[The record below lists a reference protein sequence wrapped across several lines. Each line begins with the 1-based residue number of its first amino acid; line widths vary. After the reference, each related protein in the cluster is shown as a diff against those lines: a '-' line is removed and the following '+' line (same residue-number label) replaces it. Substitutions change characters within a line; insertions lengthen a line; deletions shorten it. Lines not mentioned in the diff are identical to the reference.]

1 MPNPNIEG
9 RFEIEADFQ
18 PTGDQPTAI
27 RDLTAGLNNDL
38 KHQTLLGVT
47 GSGKTFTMAKIVE
60 EVQRPTLVIAHNKT
74 LAAQLSSE
82 FQDFFPNNSVQYFV
96 SYYDYYQPEAYIPQS
111 DTYIEKESD
120 VNEEIDRL
128 RHAATRALLTRRDTL
143 IVASVS
149 CIYGLGSPEEYRS
162 VVLSLR
168 KGEEPGLRK
177 VVRKLID
184 MYYERNDME
193 MVRGRFRLR
202 GDTLE
207 IMPAYEELAIR
218 VQFFGDEIE
227 RIIELDPLTGEIL
240 AELDHIEIFPGK
252 HFVTPEDELKEALK
266 DIENELGGRLDALRS
281 NGKLVEAQRLE
292 QRTNFDLEM
301 LKETGSCP
309 GIENYSRPL
318 GRRSPGSAPWT
329 LLDYFPDDF
338 LIFIDESH
346 ITLPQINGMYKG
358 DFARKTSLV
367 EYGFRLPSAM
377 DNRPLAFEEF
387 EDRVKQ
393 IVYVSATPGPYEAAH
408 EERRVEQVIRPTGLI
423 DPEIVLEPTEGQIDN
438 LLERIQA
445 TTAKHERVLV
455 TTLTK
460 RMSEELT
467 DYLRE
472 LGVRVQY
479 LHSDIQTMERT
490 EILRDLRLGVYD
502 VVVGINLLREGLD
515 LPEVS
520 LVAILDADK
529 EGYLR
534 SSTSLVQTIG
544 RAARHVEGKVV
555 MYADKITKSMKF
567 AMDETD
573 RRRAIQRA
581 HNDANSITPTSIV
594 KAVKDITTSVR
605 QVAETKTPYVTP
617 SALPKNDLLRLLKD
631 LEKQMKKA
639 ARDLEFEKAA
649 LLRDQVVDIRK
660 VLVDLGDSKSVDPEP
675 EKTVELAPTTADGI
689 PEELVGAD

>member
-1 MPNPNIEG
+1 MVSTD
-9 RFEIEADFQ
+9 RKFEIEAGFR
-18 PTGDQPTAI
+18 PMGDQPAAI
-27 RDLTAGLNNDL
+27 RAISSGLNENL
-38 KHQTLLGVT
+38 HHQTLLGVT
-47 GSGKTFTMAKIVE
+47 GSGKTYTMAKIVE

-82 FQDFFPNNSVQYFV
+82 FQDFFPRNSVQYFV

-168 KGEEPGLRK
+168 KGEEPGLRR
-177 VVRKLID
+177 VVRRLID

-207 IMPAYEELAIR
+207 IMPAYEELAVR

-227 RIIELDPLTGEIL
+227 RIIELDPLTGEVL
-240 AELDHIEIFPGK
+240 AELDHIDIFPGK
-252 HFVTPEDELKEALK
+252 HFVTPEDERDEALK
-266 DIENELGGRLDALRS
+266 DIEEELGVRLDELRS
-281 NGKLVEAQRLE
+281 LGKLLEAQRLE

-301 LKETGSCP
+301 LRETGSCP
-309 GIENYSRPL
+309 GVENYSRPL
-318 GRRSPGSAPWT
+318 GRRPPGSAPWT

-338 LIFIDESH
+338 LVFIDESH
-346 ITLPQINGMYKG
+346 ITLPQIRAMYKG
-358 DFARKTSLV
+358 DFSRKTTLV
-367 EYGFRLPSAM
+367 DFGFRLPSAM
-377 DNRPLAFEEF
+377 DNRPLSFEEF
-387 EDRVKQ
+387 EERVNQ
-393 IVYVSATPGPYEAAH
+393 IVYVSATPGGYEAEH
-408 EERRVEQVIRPTGLI
+408 EERRAEQIIRPTGLI
-423 DPEIVLEPTEGQIDN
+423 DPEIILCPSEGQIDD
-438 LLERIQA
+438 LLERIRA
-445 TTAKHERVLV
+445 TTAKNERVLV

-460 RMSEELT
+460 RMAEELS

-472 LGVRVQY
+472 LGVRVHY
-479 LHSDIQTMERT
+479 LHSEILTLERV

-534 SSTSLVQTIG
+534 SSTSLIQTVG

-555 MYADKITKSMKF
+555 MYADRITDSMRF
-567 AMDETD
+567 AIDETD
-573 RRRAIQRA
+573 RRREIQRA
-581 HNDANSITPTSIV
+581 HNDANSITPRSIV
-594 KAVKDITTSVR
+594 KEVKDITSRIR

-617 SALPKNDLLRLLKD
+617 AALPKNDLVRLVKD

-639 ARDLEFEKAA
+639 ARELEFEKAA
-649 LLRDQVVDIRK
+649 LLRDQVVDLRK
-660 VLVDLGDSKSVDPEP
+660 VLVDLGDSNSVDPEP
-675 EKTVELAPTTADGI
+675 DRVVDLTPTREDGV